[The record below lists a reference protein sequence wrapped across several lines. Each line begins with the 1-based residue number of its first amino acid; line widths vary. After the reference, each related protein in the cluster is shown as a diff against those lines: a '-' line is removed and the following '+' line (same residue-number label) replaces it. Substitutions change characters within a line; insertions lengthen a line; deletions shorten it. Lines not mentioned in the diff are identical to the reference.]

1 MTPQTIAF
9 APSPFWPVAIDG
21 WTSHSSSFP
30 LAEPMCLEGRRF
42 SGHRAA
48 AMLDGAL
55 ADVLRMAVTVNLA
68 LAYKLW
74 I

>member
-1 MTPQTIAF
+1 MTPQTITF
-9 APSPFWPVAIDG
+9 ASSPFWPVAIDG

-30 LAEPMCLEGRRF
+30 LAEPMRLEGGF

-55 ADVLRMAVTVNLA
+55 ADVLRLAVTVNLA